1 MLKNFFAALKLPE
14 VQKRILVTVGI
25 FILIRLGYYVV
36 IPYIDRAV
44 ISGMVDQGG
53 FLALLDLFSG
63 GGYQNFSIFSLGVL
77 PYINSSIILQ
87 LLVVVIPHLEYLSKE
102 GGEDGR
108 RQIAKYTNYLA
119 LVLAVLQAF
128 MFTNYVFV
136 DALTNTSIMAKIV
149 IMITLVAGSFL
160 LIWMGEFI
168 TEKGLGN
175 GVSLIIFVGII
186 TRIPMSFREAS
197 TMLQGGT
204 LSWVTLIVALVV
216 LVATLGGIIYCYQ
229 SERRIAVQYSRR
241 ISGGGMSS
249 QASYIPIKLVPVQIF
264 K

>member
-1 MLKNFFAALKLPE
+1 M
-14 VQKRILVTVGI
+14 
-25 FILIRLGYYVV
+25 
-36 IPYIDRAV
+36 
-44 ISGMVDQGG
+44 
-53 FLALLDLFSG
+53 LDLFSG

-160 LIWMGEFI
+160 LVWMGEFI

-175 GVSLIIFVGII
+175 GVSLIIFCG
-186 TRIPMSFREAS
+186 
-197 TMLQGGT
+197 
-204 LSWVTLIVALVV
+204 
-216 LVATLGGIIYCYQ
+216 YY
-229 SERRIAVQYSRR
+229 YSY
-241 ISGGGMSS
+241 
-249 QASYIPIKLVPVQIF
+249 SYVFP
-264 K
+264 